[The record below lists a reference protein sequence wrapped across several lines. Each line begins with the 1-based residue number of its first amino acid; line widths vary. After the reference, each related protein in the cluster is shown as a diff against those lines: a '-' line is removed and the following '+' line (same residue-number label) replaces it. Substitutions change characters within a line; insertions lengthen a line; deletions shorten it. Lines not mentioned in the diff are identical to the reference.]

1 MPEIDHH
8 SAVPVFR
15 QLADILRG
23 MITSGEVPP
32 GKALPSI
39 PYLSQEYGI
48 AEGTVKKAIQVL
60 KDEGLVIGVPGKG
73 TFATDKN

>member
-1 MPEIDHH
+1 MSEIDHH

-15 QLADILRG
+15 QLAEILRG

-39 PYLSQEYGI
+39 PYLRQEYGI
-48 AEGTVKKAIQVL
+48 ADGTVKKAMQVL

-73 TFATDKN
+73 TFVIDRS

>member
-1 MPEIDHH
+1 MSEIDHH

-15 QLADILRG
+15 QLAEILRG

-48 AEGTVKKAIQVL
+48 ADGTVKKAIQLL
-60 KDEGLVIGVPGKG
+60 KDEDLVIGVPGKG
-73 TFATDKN
+73 TFVIDQS

>member
-1 MPEIDHH
+1 MSEIDHH

-15 QLADILRG
+15 QLAEILRG
-23 MITSGEVPP
+23 MITSGEVPA
-32 GKALPSI
+32 GEALPSI

-48 AEGTVKKAIQVL
+48 ADGTVKKAIQVL

-73 TFATDKN
+73 TFVIDQS

>member
-1 MPEIDHH
+1 MSEIDHH

-15 QLADILRG
+15 QLAEILRG
-23 MITSGEVPP
+23 MITSGEVPA

-39 PYLSQEYGI
+39 PYLSQEFGI
-48 AEGTVKKAIQVL
+48 ADGTVKKALQVL

-73 TFATDKN
+73 TFVIDQS